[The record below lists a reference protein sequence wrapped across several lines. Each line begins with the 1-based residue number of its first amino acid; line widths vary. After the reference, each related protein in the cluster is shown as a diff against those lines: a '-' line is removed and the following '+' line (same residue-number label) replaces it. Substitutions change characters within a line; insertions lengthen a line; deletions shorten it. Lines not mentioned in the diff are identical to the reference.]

1 MTASL
6 RSTSDTRLYS
16 SAVGTL
22 RKIIT
27 LALVGA
33 VVAFAV
39 GVVLGMRSPYGA
51 KHLKTVDAVAKLEN
65 REVGLGLAD
74 EEDGD
79 LQFSFDVHHIAW
91 TSSSAHGEGNPPCLR
106 REGKKVKVEIGYLDL
121 AAPDGTTYDDQALW
135 IRCP

>member
-1 MTASL
+1 MASL
-6 RSTSDTRLYS
+6 RSASDSRLYS
-16 SAVGTL
+16 SAMSTL
-22 RKIIT
+22 RRIIT
-27 LALVGA
+27 LTAVG
-33 VVAFAV
+33 VVIAFAV

-65 REVGLGLAD
+65 AKVGLGLAD

-79 LQFSFDVHHIAW
+79 LQFTFDVRHIAW

-121 AAPDGTTYDDQALW
+121 SVPDGTTYDDQALW